1 MAGVD
6 EETGAS
12 MAFEIF
18 THVTSFAGHKVVL
31 LGRYNAQG
39 LDDEPAE
46 DIRSYCR
53 TSPPDDQVRLL
64 GLVN

>member
-12 MAFEIF
+12 MAFELF
-18 THVTSFAGHKVVL
+18 THVTIFAGHKVVL

-39 LDDEPAE
+39 LDDEPVE

-53 TSPPDDQVRLL
+53 TSPPDDQVTRL
-64 GLVN
+64 G